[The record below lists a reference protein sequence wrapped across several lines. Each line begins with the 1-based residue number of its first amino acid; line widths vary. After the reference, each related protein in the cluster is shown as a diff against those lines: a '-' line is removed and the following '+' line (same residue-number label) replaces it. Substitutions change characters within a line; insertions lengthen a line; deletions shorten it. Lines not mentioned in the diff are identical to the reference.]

1 VLLDASQTG
10 NKAVLASY
18 KAATT
23 SNVTLSVQETLRVL
37 LDQSTVDRAEIS
49 ALAIGT
55 THFINAL
62 IERDSSRVEKVA
74 VLRLAS
80 YNFSSGTPPFADWP
94 SALKRIVNGYSAIIP
109 GGCNIDGK
117 LIADIDP
124 EVVQK
129 QADIIKAK
137 GIKNVVIVGI
147 GSPTDHRYHQ
157 EQRVRDILKATLT
170 EGVNFV
176 LSQDVAGNGLLAREN
191 ASILN
196 ASILNFARRAIRSFM
211 AAMKHIG
218 LQCPLYLTSN
228 SGHLLTFSE
237 AMQFPIRIF
246 SSGATN
252 SIRGAAFLAGSEVG
266 QTGCVVVDIG
276 GTTTDV
282 GYLLKNG
289 YPRLAKSYTDIA
301 GVKVNL
307 EMPSVESVG
316 LGGGSIIHFGTE
328 GEEVMV
334 GPDSV
339 GHDLLTKA
347 LSFGGSVATA
357 TDIVVASGDATLG
370 THKAELPDHL
380 IPKAKLK
387 MKKLLEACIDR
398 SKNAPDP
405 CTIILVGGGSILC
418 PPELEGVSKIVLP
431 EHAGVANAIGA
442 AMAKISGSA
451 ELMVNGSDVEAG
463 IAKVKAQAIQNAVS
477 RGGNSSSVTILHQE
491 AVGVPYTDNQTAIKV
506 EVALPADHERV
517 RKEMRQ
523 LEEQADID
531 LDKEMFEE
539 TKIHEI
545 VTNGDASS
553 DEKMDYKTYR
563 PTVSSTGVWNL
574 SEVDLQ
580 FLALGC
586 YILGTGGGGSPYATY
601 LALRQLLADGHSMT
615 LVSCDSLKD
624 EDAIVTVGAI
634 GTPAVSIE
642 RPGGDE
648 ILHAVDMMAKEVNL
662 KFTHFLVSEIG
673 GGNGLSSLAP
683 ASSKHYG
690 LSTVD
695 GDLMGKYMHRCFI
708 LFEAYGSAGRAYPA
722 FEMTSRNVHADSIN
736 EILPVSLCSGTGD
749 NVLIPANQTD
759 NVSAGIQIRD
769 VCVSMGCVVPCS
781 PPH

>member
-1 VLLDASQTG
+1 M
-10 NKAVLASY
+10 LASY

-74 VLRLAS
+74 VLRLVS
-80 YNFSSGTPPFADWP
+80 YNFSAGTPPFADWP
-94 SALKRIVNGYSAIIP
+94 NALKRIVNGYSAIIP
-109 GGCNIDGK
+109 GGCNIDGQ

-124 EVVQK
+124 VSVRE
-129 QADIIKAK
+129 QASIIKSK
-137 GIKNVVIVGI
+137 GIKNVVIVGV
-147 GSPTDHRYHQ
+147 GSPTDHKYHH
-157 EQRVRDILKATLT
+157 EEKVRDILKESLSSD
-170 EGVNFV
+170 VNYV
-176 LSQDVAGNGLLAREN
+176 LSRDVAGNGLLAREN

-196 ASILNFARRAIRSFM
+196 ASILNFAQRAIRSFM
-211 AAMKHIG
+211 AAMKNIG

-252 SIRGAAFLAGSEVG
+252 SIRGAAFLAGDEVG

-316 LGGGSIIHFGTE
+316 LGGGSIIHHDAD
-328 GEEVMV
+328 GEDVSV

-347 LSFGGSVATA
+347 LSFGGSVTTA
-357 TDIVVASGDATLG
+357 TDIVVASGSATIG
-370 THKAELPDHL
+370 THKPELQDKL
-380 IPKAKLK
+380 ISKAKLK
-387 MKKLLEACIDR
+387 MKKLMEACIDR

-405 CTIILVGGGSILC
+405 CMIILVGGGSILC

-451 ELMVNGSDVEAG
+451 ELMTSGSDVEAG
-463 IAKVKAQAIQNAVS
+463 IAKVKEQAIQNAIS
-477 RGGNSSSVTILHQE
+477 RGGNPSSVTILHQE
-491 AVGVPYTDNQTAIKV
+491 AVGVPYTDGQVAVKV

-517 RKEMRQ
+517 RREMRQ
-523 LEEQADID
+523 LEEQSEIE
-531 LDKEMFEE
+531 LEKELFEE
-539 TKIHEI
+539 TKIHDI
-545 VTNGDASS
+545 ATNGEASTE
-553 DEKMDYKTYR
+553 EKIDYKTYK
-563 PTVSSTGVWNL
+563 PNVSSAGVWSL
-574 SEVDLQ
+574 SEVDLK
-580 FLALGC
+580 FLAIGC
-586 YILGTGGGGSPYATY
+586 YILGTGGGGSPYAAY
-601 LALRQLLADGHSMT
+601 LQLRQVLADGHSIN

-624 EDAIVTVGAI
+624 DACIVSVGAI

-642 RPGGDE
+642 RGGGDE
-648 ILHAVDMMAKEVNL
+648 ILHALTMMAKELNV
-662 KFTHFLVSEIG
+662 KFTHFLASEIG
-673 GGNGLSSLAP
+673 GGNGLSSLTAG
-683 ASSKHYG
+683 SSKHYG
-690 LSTVD
+690 LATVD
-695 GDLMGKYMHRCFI
+695 GDLMGNYTHMC
-708 LFEAYGSAGRAYPA
+708 LFEFAEANGSQGRAYPA
-722 FEMTSRNVHADSIN
+722 FEMVSRYVHAKSIN
-736 EILPVSLCSGTGD
+736 ELLPVTLCSGTGHD
-749 NVLIPANQTD
+749 VLIPANQTD
-759 NVSAGIQIRD
+759 NTSAGIAIRD
-769 VCVSMGCVVPCS
+769 ICVSMGCVIHSERPMMRLRDY
-781 PPH
+781 